1 MKKFETLEEEKKRR
15 ILEAS
20 LFEFAE
26 EGYEK
31 ASTNN
36 IVKEAGIGKGML
48 FYYFKNKKQLY
59 HYLVEYS
66 LRTIQEQYFSRIDTD
81 EPDFIERMKKV
92 TRLKWEVYLENL
104 AVFQF
109 SSTLFLSD
117 MSGLPERLLSQYKK
131 LQEDGF
137 ALLYKD
143 IDLTLFRKDVSRD
156 KLFHI
161 IQYFLGGYEERL
173 KNELKG
179 QSVQAIDFEKY
190 VKEFFEYLDVLKVTF
205 YEEERT

>member
-1 MKKFETLEEEKKRR
+1 MKKFETLEEEKQHR

-20 LFEFAE
+20 LLEFAK

-36 IVKEAGIGKGML
+36 IVREAGIGKGML

-59 HYLVEYS
+59 HYLVEHS
-66 LRTIQEQYFSRIDTD
+66 LHIIHEQYFSGIDT
-81 EPDFIERMKKV
+81 EEADFIERMKKV
-92 TRLKWEVYLENL
+92 TRLKWEVYLENP

-109 SSTLFLSD
+109 TSTLFLSD
-117 MSGLPERLLSQYKK
+117 MSNLPERLLTQYKK

-143 IDLTLFRKDVSRD
+143 VDLTLFRKDVSRD

-173 KNELKG
+173 KKELKD
-179 QSVQAIDFEKY
+179 QPVTSIDFEGY
-190 VKEFFEYLDVLKVTF
+190 VQEFFDYLDVLKVTF